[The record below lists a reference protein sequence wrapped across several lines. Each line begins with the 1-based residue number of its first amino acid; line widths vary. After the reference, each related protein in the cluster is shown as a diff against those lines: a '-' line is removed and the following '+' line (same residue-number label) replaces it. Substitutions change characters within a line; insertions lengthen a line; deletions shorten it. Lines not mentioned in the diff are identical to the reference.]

1 MKRKLPMKRKLAWAL
16 SAVLGFAAPSLALA
30 ECQRPTAPAAVNGS
44 TATLQEM
51 MTAKQGVSGFMTA
64 SDDYQAC
71 LIKEVADQK
80 EAAKAAKTKLDPA
93 IAKAAD
99 ARLSENQA
107 DKERVGADFNTA
119 AKAYK
124 AAHPS

>member
-1 MKRKLPMKRKLAWAL
+1 MKCKSPMRTWAL
-16 SAVLGFAAPSLALA
+16 GALLVFGAPSLALA
-30 ECQRPTAPAAVNGS
+30 ECQRPTAPAAVDGA
-44 TATLQEM
+44 TATLEQLK
-51 MTAKQGVSGFMTA
+51 TAKQDVSAFMTA

-71 LIKEVADQK
+71 VLKEVLDQK
-80 EAAKAAKTKLDPA
+80 AAAKAAKTKLDPA

-99 ARLSENQA
+99 ARVSENQA
-107 DKERVGADFNTA
+107 DKERVGVEFNTA

>member
-1 MKRKLPMKRKLAWAL
+1 MKLQLVLAL
-16 SAVLGFAAPSLALA
+16 GAVLGAAAPSLAMA
-30 ECQRPTAPAAVNGS
+30 ECQRPAAPAAVDG
-44 TATLQEM
+44 AKVTLEQL
-51 MTAKQGVSGFMTA
+51 MTAKQAVIAFMSA

-71 LIKEVADQK
+71 VIKDVTDQK
-80 EAAKAAKTKLDPA
+80 AAAKAAKTKFDPA

-99 ARLSENQA
+99 ARVSENQA

-119 AKAYK
+119 AKAYR